1 MIMKYSL
8 FIFVVLFLNIIHA
21 QTKSIND
28 EALTSTQNMLR
39 SSAQRSEVIKNDSNA
54 KKADQDLESLVGT
67 GSAKEQVYEL
77 SADVMKYLVDNSS
90 GDPVKMQESLMKGMS
105 DPKAFLNSLP
115 DDVKNKIRN
124 IATEVESKSK
134 KP

>member
-1 MIMKYSL
+1 MKYSL